1 MKHFS
6 KRPLRVIAVAAFM
19 VALGYGVSTN
29 SEFSESGKIGN
40 VNLSVLSNASANV
53 EESADYSC
61 TVSYDCGNGKVECT
75 GTSSCSRGHQSVTCD
90 GNTTF
95 C

>member
-1 MKHFS
+1 MKHFM
-6 KRPLRVIAVAAFM
+6 KRPLKMIAAAVFM
-19 VALGYGVSTN
+19 VALGYGVATN
-29 SEFSESGKIGN
+29 SEVSESGETSNI
-40 VNLSVLSNASANV
+40 NLSALSSASANS
-53 EESADYSC
+53 EEAYYSC

-75 GTSSCSRGHQSVTCD
+75 GTRSCSRGHQSVTCD

>member
-1 MKHFS
+1 
-6 KRPLRVIAVAAFM
+6 M
-19 VALGYGVSTN
+19 VALGYGVATN
-29 SEFSESGKIGN
+29 PEVSESGKTSN
-40 VNLSVLSNASANV
+40 VHLSALSNASANV
-53 EESADYSC
+53 EEAADYLC

-75 GTSSCSRGHQSVTCD
+75 GTRSCSRGSQSVACD